1 MLEVCCFFGVASCSC
16 VVFADLYSTDID
28 IGFSDVK
35 IPLFEDC
42 KIVLFVLQDTV
53 CVHFIISLICIHC

>member
-1 MLEVCCFFGVASCSC
+1 MLEVCCFFGVTCFSC
-16 VVFADLYSTDID
+16 VFFADLYSTD

-42 KIVLFVLQDTV
+42 IARYSV
-53 CVHFIISLICIHC
+53 CVFYHFTYMYTLLDQ

>member
-1 MLEVCCFFGVASCSC
+1 MLEVCCFFGVASYSC
-16 VVFADLYSTDID
+16 VVFADLYSTD

-42 KIVLFVLQDTV
+42 KIVLQDTV
-53 CVHFIISLICIHC
+53 CVCFIISLICIHC